1 MYIGIDV
8 GGTNLVAG
16 LVDENGKI
24 LHKASCPV
32 DKSMTAEELTRQLAK
47 LSLQAAKEAD
57 CPLSEIQAAGVGLPG
72 LVSNKTGMVIKTT
85 NMPFY
90 NTPSTWATTPT
101 VPRWASTG
109 QALPRALTLLWSS
122 LWVPVSA
129 AVWSGVE
136 SSTSATAAPAWRRAT

>member
-47 LSLQAAKEAD
+47 LSRRPKR
-57 CPLSEIQAAGVGLPG
+57 
-72 LVSNKTGMVIKTT
+72 
-85 NMPFY
+85 
-90 NTPSTWATTPT
+90 PT
-101 VPRWASTG
+101 VR
-109 QALPRALTLLWSS
+109 S
-122 LWVPVSA
+122 LRSR
-129 AVWSGVE
+129 
-136 SSTSATAAPAWRRAT
+136 RRAWACPVW

>member
-90 NTPSTWATTPT
+90 NTPLPGNFPGGSED
-101 VPRWASTG
+101 PRLPG
-109 QALPRALTLLWSS
+109 Q
-122 LWVPVSA
+122 
-129 AVWSGVE
+129 
-136 SSTSATAAPAWRRAT
+136 RRRLCRGG

>member
-90 NTPSTWATTPT
+90 NPLPGDLPGGSEDPCL
-101 VPRWASTG
+101 SG
-109 QALPRALTLLWSS
+109 QRCRL
-122 LWVPVSA
+122 
-129 AVWSGVE
+129 
-136 SSTSATAAPAWRRAT
+136 RRGG

>member
-16 LVDENGKI
+16 LVDESGKI

-90 NTPSTWATTPT
+90 NTPSG
-101 VPRWASTG
+101 R
-109 QALPRALTLLWSS
+109 SS
-122 LWVPVSA
+122 
-129 AVWSGVE
+129 
-136 SSTSATAAPAWRRAT
+136 RRI